1 MDRIV
6 QIQMLHHRRDVR
18 RVMVHIV
25 PLANLIGAAMT
36 PTIDSDDPEPFGKEN
51 NIWLSQSSALN
62 GQP

>member
-1 MDRIV
+1 
-6 QIQMLHHRRDVR
+6 
-18 RVMVHIV
+18 MVHIV

-36 PTIDSDDPEPFGKEN
+36 PTVDSDDPKPSARKN

>member
-6 QIQMLHHRRDVR
+6 QIQMFHHRRDVR

-25 PLANLIGAAMT
+25 PLADLIGAAMAPAVNGDNPKT
-36 PTIDSDDPEPFGKEN
+36 FSREN
-51 NIWLSQSSALN
+51 SIWLSQSSALN

>member
-1 MDRIV
+1 
-6 QIQMLHHRRDVR
+6 
-18 RVMVHIV
+18 
-25 PLANLIGAAMT
+25 MT